1 MAIAAQ
7 AAKTSPAILPFR
19 IVAEYKRMVIFRLG
33 RIKGVRGPG
42 VVWVL
47 PFFDRVLSVDLRES
61 FLEIPHQTLQTQTL
75 VPA

>member
-7 AAKTSPAILPFR
+7 SRTNRRSPAILPFR

-42 VVWVL
+42 VVWVV
-47 PFFDRVLSVDLRES
+47 PFFDR
-61 FLEIPHQTLQTQTL
+61 F
-75 VPA
+75 